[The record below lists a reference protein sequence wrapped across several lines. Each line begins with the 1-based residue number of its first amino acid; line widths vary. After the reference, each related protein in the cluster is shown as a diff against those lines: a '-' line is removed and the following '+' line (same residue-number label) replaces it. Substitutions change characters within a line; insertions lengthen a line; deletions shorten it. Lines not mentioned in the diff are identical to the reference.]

1 MSRYSNGSWRNYRPK
16 AAGGGAT
23 VPQPAAAVRSP
34 ASLPCRILGLDPG
47 SLRTGYG
54 LIDCTSE
61 GERHLAHGFV
71 NAGRGDFL
79 VRLRR
84 IFDAVAALIEL
95 HRPDEIAIERVFVHR
110 NPDSALKLGQARGA
124 AICAAVAAGASAHEY
139 APRAIKLAVSG
150 FGAAD
155 KLQVARMVTVLLGLP
170 RRPVADA
177 ADALAVALCHAQ
189 VRRLAI
195 LGAAL
200 AAPTAVRGAP
210 ERNRAG
216 QRSGRGGS
224 RAGLRA

>member
-16 AAGGGAT
+16 AG
-23 VPQPAAAVRSP
+23 AAVAARTPEAP
-34 ASLPCRILGLDPG
+34 ARPPAQLPCRILGLDPG

-61 GERHLAHGFV
+61 GEHHLAHGLV

-79 VRLRR
+79 LRLRR
-84 IFDAVAALIEL
+84 IFDAIATLIEV

-139 APRAIKLAVSG
+139 APRAIKLAISG

-170 RRPVADA
+170 RRPEADA

-189 VRRLAI
+189 ARRLAM
-195 LGAAL
+195 LGMAPALPKAA
-200 AAPTAVRGAP
+200 RGSP
-210 ERNRAG
+210 ERAEPRRPGVRTGFRA
-216 QRSGRGGS
+216 
-224 RAGLRA
+224 

>member
-1 MSRYSNGSWRNYRPK
+1 MSRYSSGSWRNYRPS
-16 AAGGGAT
+16 AGAT
-23 VPQPAAAVRSP
+23 AAAVAPVAVTP
-34 ASLPCRILGLDPG
+34 AVPAHAPLRLPCRILGLDPG

-54 LIDCTSE
+54 LIDCTRE
-61 GERHLAHGFV
+61 GERHLAHGLV

-79 VRLRR
+79 LRLRR
-84 IFDAVAALIEL
+84 IFEAVAALIEL

-139 APRAIKLAVSG
+139 APRAIKLAISG

-189 VRRLAI
+189 VRRLAL
-195 LGAAL
+195 LG
-200 AAPTAVRGAP
+200 AAPTAARAAADRAAP
-210 ERNRAG
+210 R
-216 QRSGRGGS
+216 RGGV